1 MHIGFLCYKGEDKM
15 SHYFTNDNLESNL
28 KKIIVNVRDKKFV
41 FNTDNG
47 VFSKRGLDFGSRT
60 LIDTLLSLDISGKCL
75 DVGCGY
81 GALGIILSSFF
92 NLDVDMIDVNKR
104 AVHLA
109 VMNLK
114 ENDVSARAF
123 YSNVYENVD
132 KKYDIIVTNPPIRA
146 GKDIVYKILF
156 GARDYLVLGGAL
168 YFVINKDQGA
178 KSVIKDLSAV
188 ASVTV
193 LKKNKGFFVI
203 KCIFD

>member
-1 MHIGFLCYKGEDKM
+1 M

-81 GALGIILSSFF
+81 GVIGIILSSFF

>member
-1 MHIGFLCYKGEDKM
+1 M

-104 AVHLA
+104 AVHLTI
-109 VMNLK
+109 MNLK

-193 LKKNKGFFVI
+193 LKKSKGFFVI

>member
-1 MHIGFLCYKGEDKM
+1 M

-28 KKIIVNVRDKKFV
+28 KKVIVNVHDKKFV

>member
-1 MHIGFLCYKGEDKM
+1 M

-104 AVHLA
+104 AVHLT

>member
-1 MHIGFLCYKGEDKM
+1 M

-132 KKYDIIVTNPPIRA
+132 KKYNIIVTNPPIRA

-156 GARDYLVLGGAL
+156 GARDYLVSGGAL

>member
-28 KKIIVNVRDKKFV
+28 KKVIVNVRDKKFV

-114 ENDVSARAF
+114 ENGLSARAF

-132 KKYDIIVTNPPIRA
+132 KKYNIIVTNPPIRA

-156 GARDYLVLGGAL
+156 GARDYLVSGGAL

-178 KSVIKDLSAV
+178 KSVIKDLGAV

>member
-1 MHIGFLCYKGEDKM
+1 M

-28 KKIIVNVRDKKFV
+28 KKVIVNVNDRKFV

-47 VFSKRGLDFGSRT
+47 VFSKKGLDFGSRT
-60 LIDTLLSLDISGKCL
+60 LIDALLSLDISGKCL

-81 GALGIILSSFF
+81 GAIGIVLSSFF

-109 VMNLK
+109 VMNIK

-123 YSNVYENVD
+123 YSDVYGNVNE
-132 KKYDIIVTNPPIRA
+132 KYDVIVTNPPIRA
-146 GKDIVYKILF
+146 GKEIVYKILF
-156 GARDYLVLGGAL
+156 GARDYLTCGGAL

-178 KSVIKDLSAV
+178 KSVIRDLGEV
-188 ASVTV
+188 AFVSV
-193 LKKNKGFFVI
+193 LKKNKGFYVI

>member
-81 GALGIILSSFF
+81 GVIGIILSSFF